1 MPRPRRVD
9 GRGSIRADRASAF
22 ELAVRVAASLRGRR
36 GAVGA
41 PDTARGGEPNCVT
54 GRRER
59 RAGSAR
65 ERAAARSARRGREA
79 RAVSFATGGA
89 RRRLRNE
96 TVATNRSIE
105 QSIDADMTTRH
116 AYAIAN
122 AFPSAT
128 KGDDSGN
135 PAAAWC
141 FCRTMDR
148 GRRTR

>member
-22 ELAVRVAASLRGRR
+22 ELAVRVAASLTGRR

-65 ERAAARSARRGREA
+65 ERAAARSARRRREA

-96 TVATNRSIE
+96 TVAIDRSIN
-105 QSIDADMTTRH
+105 QSLRH
-116 AYAIAN
+116 DDEARVRDRERVPVGDERRRQWESRGRG
-122 AFPSAT
+122 AFAGRWT
-128 KGDDSGN
+128 V
-135 PAAAWC
+135 A
-141 FCRTMDR
+141 
-148 GRRTR
+148 RRTR